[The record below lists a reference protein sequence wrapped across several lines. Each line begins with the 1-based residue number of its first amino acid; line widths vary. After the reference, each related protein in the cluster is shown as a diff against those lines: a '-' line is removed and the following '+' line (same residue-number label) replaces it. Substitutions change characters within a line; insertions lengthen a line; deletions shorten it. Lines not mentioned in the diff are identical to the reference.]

1 VTDSTAPTLTCA
13 QADPAAS
20 TLAKQNPTAAAIF
33 VDDILTLFLPAVEL
47 TMLPDR
53 QRRLT
58 WFDCAWQRPTP
69 GCGFQS
75 GALRR

>member
-1 VTDSTAPTLTCA
+1 LTCA
-13 QADPAAS
+13 QADPAANV
-20 TLAKQNPTAAAIF
+20 LARQNPTAAAIF

-47 TMLPDR
+47 TVLPDR

-58 WFDCAWQRPTP
+58 WFDCALQQPTP